1 MALVSTSA
9 PGPLN
14 LASPAVKG
22 KSETSPSIGPLSP
35 AAFKDLNPSNFPPS
49 QESRRR
55 NAEQRAASLRSD
67 PLIGEVEPNRVFC
80 TMCQKWVQL
89 RQDSTYCAY
98 PWQQHRDK
106 CLIRKCVYRIR
117 PVPCIRLLTVV
128 PHGREKRALKERELQ
143 EYRTQMAQL
152 RLEEDEQMDTD
163 SDADMESEEGVDEAD
178 EAAKTR
184 RALKAEAKRKAEADR
199 QKRLEER
206 KAILRQKEEALNHTE
221 DDEDAD
227 GEYDPDYEVPA
238 ARMADLDSANGR

>member
-1 MALVSTSA
+1 
-9 PGPLN
+9 
-14 LASPAVKG
+14 
-22 KSETSPSIGPLSP
+22 
-35 AAFKDLNPSNFPPS
+35 
-49 QESRRR
+49 
-55 NAEQRAASLRSD
+55 
-67 PLIGEVEPNRVFC
+67 
-80 TMCQKWVQL
+80 
-89 RQDSTYCAY
+89 
-98 PWQQHRDK
+98 
-106 CLIRKCVYRIR
+106 
-117 PVPCIRLLTVV
+117 
-128 PHGREKRALKERELQ
+128 
-143 EYRTQMAQL
+143 MAQL

-238 ARMADLDSANGR
+238 ARMADLDSANGRLEFVSRSVSYLFGTTYDHTDDLTVAALVTYLNAAIPPDKHEDFDTTEVTKAAKALHERGEASLEGDVLRAL